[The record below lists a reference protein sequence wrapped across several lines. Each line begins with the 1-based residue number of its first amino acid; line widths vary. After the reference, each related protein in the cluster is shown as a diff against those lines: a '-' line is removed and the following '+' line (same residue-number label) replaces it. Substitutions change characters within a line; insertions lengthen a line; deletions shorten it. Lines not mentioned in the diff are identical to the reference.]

1 MTPVHQ
7 VGERLGRTPPGLAL
21 VPVDTDHVAL
31 GWEGLE
37 TARAAITTMGSLL
50 SSSAIPSLSTASE
63 SGARTGDW
71 MG

>member
-7 VGERLGRTPPGLAL
+7 VGERLGRTPPGLAP

-37 TARAAITTMGSLL
+37 TARAAVTTMGSLL

-63 SGARTGDW
+63 SGGKAG
-71 MG
+71 